1 MNSTGYGVIGAV
13 VKGSLLT
20 LALFFLSRTIPLLGA
35 IAAAL
40 IPFPCIYYSL
50 KSAARVTGFAIVLLM
65 VLFLALVSQDSLL
78 PYLVSSVAIS
88 LLLPEFLVRGKGST
102 RALLC
107 TVGLNVLLLAV
118 LAGFA
123 VAVFNID
130 VDARMRSIIHDS
142 VVTVGETYR
151 QSGLS
156 GQELQ
161 ALKDGLQLL
170 EKLLVKL
177 YPSCIILLFGVMAGI
192 NLLLLKKV
200 SGSLGRDIS
209 FGIFSQYRNP
219 DSLIWLVILAGFT
232 LLTDSVMLTNIA
244 LNILV
249 VLYFLYFVQGLAIIV
264 WYATKKNL
272 PRVLQGIFYVVLA
285 LQPLLTA
292 VVAVF
297 GLADLWVD
305 IRAQKKIENL

>member
-1 MNSTGYGVIGAV
+1 
-13 VKGSLLT
+13 
-20 LALFFLSRTIPLLGA
+20 
-35 IAAAL
+35 
-40 IPFPCIYYSL
+40 
-50 KSAARVTGFAIVLLM
+50 M
-65 VLFLALVSQDSLL
+65 VLFLAVVSQDSLL
-78 PYLVSSVAIS
+78 PYLVSSVVIS

-102 RALLC
+102 RALLG
-107 TVGLNVLLLAV
+107 TVGLNVLLFAV
-118 LAGFA
+118 LAGLA
-123 VAVFNID
+123 VTVFNIN
-130 VDARMRSIIHDS
+130 VDAGMRDIIHDS
-142 VVTVGETYR
+142 VVTAGETYR
-151 QSGLS
+151 QSGFS

-177 YPSCIILLFGVMAGI
+177 YPSCIVLLFGVLAGI
-192 NLLLLKKV
+192 NLLMLKKV

-209 FGIFSQYRNP
+209 FGSFSQYRNP
-219 DSLIWLVILAGFT
+219 DYLIWLVILAGFT
-232 LLTDSVMLTNIA
+232 LLTDSDMPTNIA

-264 WYATKKNL
+264 WYAKKKNF

-305 IRAQKKIENL
+305 LRAQKKIENL

>member
-1 MNSTGYGVIGAV
+1 MNSIGSGVIGAV

-35 IAAAL
+35 FAAAF

-50 KSAARVTGFAIVLLM
+50 KSARVTGYAIVLLM
-65 VLFLALVSQDSLL
+65 VLFLALLNQDSLL

-88 LLLPEFLVRGKGST
+88 LLLPEFLVRGKGSA

-107 TVGLNVLLLAV
+107 TVGINVFLFAV
-118 LAGFA
+118 LAGLL
-123 VAVFNID
+123 VAVFNIN
-130 VDARMRSIIHDS
+130 VDALMRSIIHDS
-142 VVTVGETYR
+142 VVTAGETYR

-161 ALKDGLQLL
+161 TLKDGLQLF

-192 NLLLLKKV
+192 NLLLLKRV
-200 SGSLGRDIS
+200 SGSLGRDMS
-209 FGIFSQYRNP
+209 FGSFSRYRNP
-219 DSLIWLVILAGFT
+219 DYLIWLVILAGFT
-232 LLTDSVMLTNIA
+232 LLTDNDMLTNIA
-244 LNILV
+244 LNVLV
-249 VLYFLYFVQGLAIIV
+249 VLYFLYFIQGLAIIV
-264 WYATKKNL
+264 WYAKKKKF
-272 PRVLQGIFYVVLA
+272 PRVLQGIFFVVLA

-305 IRAQKKIENL
+305 VRTQKKNENL

>member
-130 VDARMRSIIHDS
+130 VDARMRNIIHDS

-232 LLTDSVMLTNIA
+232 LLTDGVMLTNIA